1 MYTDNNPFTYVLSTT
16 KLNAIGGRW
25 VSDLADFHLTIKYR
39 LGKENCD
46 ADDCDIEETMEK
58 FTEEISVV
66 LSGLLFLL

>member
-16 KLNAIGGRW
+16 KLNTIGGRG

-39 LGKENCD
+39 PGKENCD
-46 ADDCDIEETMEK
+46 GDGCDIEETMEK

-66 LSGLLFLL
+66 L